1 MDITASAEPSPAE
14 IGALLDEI
22 SETGRRLAALHAREI
37 DLLAAAVRVCERQ
50 SSGAT
55 SADHDIPLRS
65 MAAQIGV
72 ELRASDR
79 SIQRR
84 MSMAAL
90 IVSRFPAT
98 HAALA
103 SGQID
108 RAHVRVIVEAG
119 MHIDDGGARAS
130 YEAAALDVARR
141 ETTGRLRPAA
151 RILASRV
158 DPIDLTERHRVAA
171 ARRGVWVRDLDD
183 GMAELVASIPAPLA
197 HGIHDRLT
205 SLARSTIEGRASA
218 PDDSAPADR
227 RGMGE
232 LRADA
237 LADLLLTGHAT
248 LAATSASTPATDAIT
263 AHVQITIPVLTLLG
277 HDDAPA
283 ELAGHG
289 PIDLATARTLAATVE
304 GWDRVLT
311 HPVSGDVLAVDR
323 YRPSAHLRRTLRARD
338 EHCRFP
344 GCRQPAP
351 RCDIDHTIAREHDG
365 PTDAGNL
372 AHLCRRHHT
381 LKHHSA
387 WRVRQLPG
395 GVLEWTSP
403 TGRLHPDRPKRTLS
417 FSPATFSPATFSP
430 APPAPP
436 PTVAPENDA
445 PF

>member
-1 MDITASAEPSPAE
+1 MEVIASASPAPTE
-14 IGALLDEI
+14 IDALLDEI
-22 SETGRRLAALHAREI
+22 SETNRRLAALHAREI
-37 DLLAAAVRVCERQ
+37 ELLAAAVRTAERQ
-50 SSGAT
+50 SSGG
-55 SADHDIPLRS
+55 SSSVDHDIHLRS
-65 MAAQIGV
+65 MAAQIGI

-90 IVSRFPAT
+90 VVSRFPAA
-98 HAALA
+98 HAALG

-119 MHIDDGGARAS
+119 MRIDDDEARAS

-141 ETTGRLRPAA
+141 ESPGRLRPAA
-151 RILASRV
+151 RLLASRADPV
-158 DPIDLTERHRVAA
+158 DLGERHRAA
-171 ARRGVWVRDLDD
+171 AAQRGVWVRDLDD
-183 GMAELVASIPAPLA
+183 GMAELVASLPAPLA

-205 SLARSTIEGRASA
+205 SLARSTMEDRVPVDDGSAS
-218 PDDSAPADR
+218 PDH

-237 LADLLLTGHAT
+237 FADLLLTGHAT
-248 LAATSASTPATDAIT
+248 LAATSASIVAADAIT
-263 AHVQITIPVLTLLG
+263 THVQVTIPVLTLLG
-277 HDDAPA
+277 HDTTPA

-289 PIDLATARTLAATVE
+289 PIDLATARALAATAE

-344 GCRQPAP
+344 GCRQPAR

-365 PTDAGNL
+365 ATDAGNL

-403 TGRLHPDRPKRTLS
+403 TGRVHPDRPKRTLV
-417 FSPATFSPATFSP
+417 FSPLSPL
-430 APPAPP
+430 PPPPPP
-436 PTVAPENDA
+436 PTVTPADDA